1 VLAVIVAALVD
12 RDLFPAFPAEKSIA
26 AIRAEVL
33 WFMMFT
39 ESLLD
44 LKQEAADLAFELRF
58 LLAVV
63 EVEIFVRSIAGRT
76 DNQFWN
82 HEGFTPTLDRG
93 QRFAIFGLIGG

>member
-1 VLAVIVAALVD
+1 
-12 RDLFPAFPAEKSIA
+12 
-26 AIRAEVL
+26 
-33 WFMMFT
+33 M
-39 ESLLD
+39 
-44 LKQEAADLAFELRF
+44 AADLAFELRF

-93 QRFAIFGLIGG
+93 QRFAIFGLIGGQKLFVVFLRMSFFLRPGGSVRGGLGSTKKSR